1 MVILNLGL
9 PISYKN
15 VGYWYGSSKMVP
27 TAVCA
32 NFLLGVSKY
41 VNFADN
47 SIKVPDR
54 FFTHQPVVVDPLQEA
69 HNHGR
74 C

>member
-15 VGYWYGSSKMVP
+15 GGNWYGSSKMVP